1 MIMTSRLI
9 VPVHKAV
16 PSKSY
21 PEETFMT
28 KGTVP
33 TARAASVEVS
43 SVMTKVS
50 AAADAQVIGLLVASV
65 NS

>member
-1 MIMTSRLI
+1 MIVTSRLI

-43 SVMTKVS
+43 SVMTKVPTVVS
-50 AAADAQVIGLLVASV
+50 LGKIDAQVIV
-65 NS
+65 